1 MGGYKE
7 EKADLN
13 QASNNLTLLRL
24 RVRLSRD
31 SKWLYY
37 GYKKNIVIDTE
48 GNLFK
53 ISLNQ
58 TEIRLYLSF
67 FDWFGTKRT
76 SVWFK

>member
-37 GYKKNIVIDTE
+37 GYKKKHCYRHRGKSFQNLIKSNRNQIVFII
-48 GNLFK
+48 F
-53 ISLNQ
+53 
-58 TEIRLYLSF
+58 
-67 FDWFGTKRT
+67 
-76 SVWFK
+76 